1 MTARVKVTG
10 DLFHGQ
16 VPDGA
21 VYVSRQAPHR
31 KRSPYASPYPVKT
44 YWYAVKQGIF
54 RLLIYEYGYY
64 PVPPPAEV
72 FWPGMEPRCLDSTWA
87 GRHGYPSLMWPR

>member
-1 MTARVKVTG
+1 MTSRVKITG

-21 VYVSRQAPHR
+21 VYVSRQAPHL

-44 YWYAVKQGIF
+44 YWYGVKQGISGCSSMSTGTTPS
-54 RLLIYEYGYY
+54 YHQY
-64 PVPPPAEV
+64 PPP
-72 FWPGMEPRCLDSTWA
+72 G
-87 GRHGYPSLMWPR
+87 